1 MKRCLLKTDVAKKTE
16 VWATRLCE
24 HGKKL
29 MHKYEQIHLNIF
41 WEAFQ
46 IEN

>member
-1 MKRCLLKTDVAKKTE
+1 MPFKNRCRKKTE